1 MSDVSESGGASA
13 AAGAER
19 SPGGRRS
26 RRILI
31 LGVVTTVVAVVAGLT
46 VWAIRRAPETATQGD
61 PPRSA
66 PTRFDPGQQ
75 LFRLSLL
82 PGPVHQIRYQTE
94 PDMHIINMAGR
105 PDAPRK
111 SDETSTAST
120 WRVEVLMAARD
131 TDVHRY
137 DREYDQ
143 EAGWRV
149 PGESVAPVRGRPAF
163 QNEGGVLSWE
173 YAPDAWMRISASGD
187 DPHEMTRQVAEGIRW
202 ETTPLA
208 LPVQA
213 MELPDGAVLGGADL
227 RWTDD
232 ELWADGEPLKN
243 YAHAQYV
250 LQPIKGYGGS
260 LRPDIQVGISTESLA
275 SGRHSGTDDVTV
287 AGRAATAVDWVRTGV
302 GVYRVEQLPGGCA
315 ECVAETRIMSRR
327 GNEALGGRD
336 MMLRLAAS
344 IRLADGVEDPPDWR
358 AR

>member
-1 MSDVSESGGASA
+1 
-13 AAGAER
+13 
-19 SPGGRRS
+19 
-26 RRILI
+26 
-31 LGVVTTVVAVVAGLT
+31 
-46 VWAIRRAPETATQGD
+46 
-61 PPRSA
+61 
-66 PTRFDPGQQ
+66 
-75 LFRLSLL
+75 
-82 PGPVHQIRYQTE
+82 
-94 PDMHIINMAGR
+94 MHIIDMAGR
-105 PDAPRK
+105 PDDPRQ
-111 SDETSTAST
+111 SDEVSTAST

-131 TDVHRY
+131 VDVHRY

-173 YAPDAWMRISASGD
+173 YAPDAWMRIAASGD

-213 MELPDGAVLGGADL
+213 MELPDGAVLGSADL
-227 RWTDD
+227 QWADD
-232 ELWADGEPLKN
+232 ELWPHDAPLRN

-250 LQPIKGYGGS
+250 LKPIKGYRGY
-260 LRPDIQVGISTESLA
+260 LRPDIQVGISTDSLA
-275 SGRHSGTDDVTV
+275 SGRHNGTDDVTV
-287 AGRAATAVDWVRTGV
+287 SGRAATAADWVRNGE

-336 MMLRLAAS
+336 MALRLAAS
-344 IRLADGVEDPPDWR
+344 IRLADGVKDPADWR